1 MGVSCYL
8 NSVGIMNQGLFMRF
22 DILYQLVSR
31 VKPQPRYLFWNNGFG
46 HKSGWQGIGHVWQV
60 LNGVFLAT
68 KGKETKKVPKGSK
81 YGFVWETWTNI
92 ENIHRSW
99 CRKYVLKKVCLD
111 FHRKELEKRQ
121 RRKKKASKSDQG
133 KSQASYEYILSV
145 SPFFPRIK
153 RKSCEISKK
162 ECEPSTNQQNNTH
175 QNR

>member
-1 MGVSCYL
+1 MYGKFLMVYFWQPKEKKLKRCQKAANTDSCG
-8 NSVGIMNQGLFMRF
+8 NMNQ
-22 DILYQLVSR
+22 
-31 VKPQPRYLFWNNGFG
+31 
-46 HKSGWQGIGHVWQV
+46 H
-60 LNGVFLAT
+60 
-68 KGKETKKVPKGSK
+68 
-81 YGFVWETWTNI
+81 
-92 ENIHRSW
+92 
-99 CRKYVLKKVCLD
+99 RKYTPKLVQEICPEKGCLD